1 MKLYMW
7 KNVLAGYYSCG
18 VMFAIANSIEETKE
32 LISPGYSERI
42 VQYNNGIN
50 TTSGKRI
57 VTRNVLP
64 LRKSLV
70 LIVFHMI
77 RNF

>member
-42 VQYNNGIN
+42 VQYNNGIIPEIDDVLAKE
-50 TTSGKRI
+50 TPEILDI
-57 VTRNVLP
+57 VPRAFVLQGG
-64 LRKSLV
+64 
-70 LIVFHMI
+70 
-77 RNF
+77 